1 MAKTF
6 IICNP
11 AAGEERAHK
20 RWRRLFDDLNK
31 NGFDF
36 DYQLTDYPK
45 HATEIAKT
53 QLKKGINRLAV
64 FGGDGTLNE
73 TIQGLMDG
81 DEIRSKDLN
90 LIYLPAGSSCDF
102 AKKFPRKQTFLERLN
117 ATQSQAI
124 DLCKIECQGDDGST
138 VTHYF
143 INNSSIG
150 LISLAN
156 LKFNSVKGISKQI
169 KRLSVDAGA
178 VMAGLGA
185 ILKFKGITCSLR
197 MDDEE
202 FDSLRLTNLTVFKT
216 PYFGGGMYYGVETFQ
231 DDGLLNVAIV
241 EAQSR
246 LRLAAVIPSLYT
258 GKIFE
263 KECAYHRTC
272 TELTIDVEEKIIIE
286 TDGESIGYPPA
297 RYSILKRAVNV
308 IV

>member
-1 MAKTF
+1 LAKTF

-11 AAGEERAHK
+11 AAGEGRAHD
-20 RWRRLFDDLNK
+20 RWPRLFDDLNK

-36 DYQLTDYPK
+36 DYQLTNYPR
-45 HATEIAKT
+45 HATEIAKM
-53 QLKKGINRLAV
+53 QLEKGITRLAV

-81 DEIRSKDLN
+81 DAAKSNDLN

-102 AKKFPRKQTFLERLN
+102 AKKFPGKRTYLERLN
-117 ATQSQAI
+117 ASQSQAI
-124 DLCKIECQGDDGST
+124 DLCRVECQDDDGLP

-150 LISLAN
+150 VISLAN

-169 KRLSVDAGA
+169 KRLNVDAGA
-178 VMAGLGA
+178 IMAGLGA
-185 ILKFKGITCSLR
+185 ILEYKGITCSLR

-202 FDSLRLTNLTVFKT
+202 FDDLRLTNFTVFKT

-231 DDGLLNVAIV
+231 DDGLLNIAIV

-246 LRLAAVIPSLYT
+246 LKLAALIPSLYT

-263 KECAYHRTC
+263 KDCAYHRTC
-272 TELTIDVEEKIIIE
+272 KELTIDVKEKIIIE

-297 RYSILKRAVNV
+297 KYSILKRAVNV

>member
-1 MAKTF
+1 MEKTF

-11 AAGEERAHK
+11 AAGEGRAHD
-20 RWRRLFDDLNK
+20 RWPRLFEDLNK

-36 DYQLTDYPK
+36 DYQLTSYPK
-45 HATEIAKT
+45 HATEIART
-53 QLKKGINRLAV
+53 QVKKGIKRLAV

-81 DEIRSKDLN
+81 DKVRSKDLN

-102 AKKFPRKQTFLERLN
+102 AKKFPGKRTFLERLN
-117 ATQSQAI
+117 ATRSQAI
-124 DLCKIECQGDDGST
+124 DLCKIECHGDDGSS

-150 LISLAN
+150 LISLGN
-156 LKFNSVKGISKQI
+156 LKFNSVKGISKRI
-169 KRLSVDAGA
+169 KRLNVDAGA
-178 VMAGLGA
+178 IMAGLGA
-185 ILKFKGITCSLR
+185 ILEFKGITCSLR

-202 FDSLRLTNLTVFKT
+202 LDDLRLTNLTVFKT

-246 LRLAAVIPSLYT
+246 LKLVAIIPTLYT
-258 GKIFE
+258 GKIFK

-272 TELTIDVEEKIIIE
+272 TELTIDVKEKIIIE
-286 TDGESIGYPPA
+286 TDGESIGYSPA